1 MYLFSKYDMF
11 LGVLIIICLELTIY
25 NTIYAIWAVLYTGFP
40 WKNPTLVLT
49 KSRILPGAFLP
60 LTWPSRATE
69 FACFSVGEV
78 PKIVGFFV
86 PQNNLPQQIAGPSKA
101 KKEISEL
108 QLKLSQFGNL
118 FQKCVVF
125 II

>member
-1 MYLFSKYDMF
+1 MEESDSSFDEITDPTRCISALNMTKQSNR
-11 LGVLIIICLELTIY
+11 ICI
-25 NTIYAIWAVLYTGFP
+25 
-40 WKNPTLVLT
+40 
-49 KSRILPGAFLP
+49 
-60 LTWPSRATE
+60 
-69 FACFSVGEV
+69 FSVGEV